1 MLKIIFDNTLLFIV
15 LINPVS
21 KILILSSFGKESNQ
35 KELQQLALKST
46 ATGLGILV
54 LFAYAGTFI
63 LRSLFHI
70 QIFSLQIA
78 AGAVLFLIGLRALQK
93 GEFFEIDFH
102 KRLSDIAVAPLASP
116 MLAGPATIT
125 AAISQ
130 SALFG
135 ANSISL
141 SILLALLINLLI
153 MVATIKASSFLK
165 RWRLMGSLVRIT
177 GLFIASIG
185 VNIGLLGIKS
195 FLKWILIR
203 G

>member
-1 MLKIIFDNTLLFIV
+1 MAKVIFDNMLLFIV
-15 LINPVS
+15 LINPIS
-21 KILILSSFGKESNQ
+21 KILILSSFGKEGKQ

-46 ATGLGILV
+46 LTGLGILV

-63 LRSLFHI
+63 LRALFHI

-93 GEFFEIDFH
+93 GEFFEIDLH

-135 ANSISL
+135 ANLISF
-141 SILLALLINLLI
+141 SILLALSINLLI
-153 MVATIKASSFLK
+153 MIATIKTSSFLK
-165 RWRLMGSLVRIT
+165 RWSLMDSLVRIT

-185 VNIGLLGIKS
+185 VNMVLLGIKS
-195 FLKWILIR
+195 YLK
-203 G
+203 